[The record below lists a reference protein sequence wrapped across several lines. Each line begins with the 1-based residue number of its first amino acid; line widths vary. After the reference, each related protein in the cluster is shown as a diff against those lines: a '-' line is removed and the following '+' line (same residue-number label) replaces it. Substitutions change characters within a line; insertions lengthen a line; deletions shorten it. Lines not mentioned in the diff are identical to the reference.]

1 MPKKQPKAA
10 TVPSMRATVLDF
22 DILAHMPDS
31 AIWQRMQFVLKS
43 TSEPLLPP
51 GIKAN
56 SFVITRNPDAIT
68 IQLLKAAGKGTNP
81 KPLAVFAFVPQAGGS
96 AEFKAVAD

>member
-22 DILAHMPDS
+22 DILAQMPDS

-43 TSEPLLPP
+43 TAEPLLPP
-51 GIKAN
+51 GVKAN
-56 SFVITRNPDAIT
+56 SFVITRNSDAIT
-68 IQLLKAAGKGTNP
+68 IQLLKTADKRAKP
-81 KPLAVFAFVPQAGGS
+81 KPLAVFAFVPKTG
-96 AEFKAVAD
+96 EN

>member
-22 DILAHMPDS
+22 DILAQMPDS

-43 TSEPLLPP
+43 TGERLLPP
-51 GIKAN
+51 GVKAN
-56 SFVITRNPDAIT
+56 SFIITRNPDAVT
-68 IQLLKAAGKGTNP
+68 IQLLKAADKRTKP
-81 KPLAVFAFVPQAGGS
+81 KPLAVFAFVPLQS
-96 AEFKAVAD
+96 ELK

>member
-22 DILAHMPDS
+22 DILAQMPDS

-43 TSEPLLPP
+43 TAEPLLPP
-51 GIKAN
+51 GTKAN
-56 SFVITRNPDAIT
+56 SFIISRNPDAIT
-68 IQLLKAAGKGTNP
+68 VQLLKVADKRAKP
-81 KPLAVFAFVPQAGGS
+81 KPLAVFAFVP
-96 AEFKAVAD
+96 KT